1 MSERTAI
8 FYTDFINQY
17 NNLRTNTISTPTGA
31 IIQFAGQTSP
41 TGWLLCDG
49 SEVLKSTYGDLYEV
63 IGDVYGEACSS
74 DKFVLP
80 NLSGRVIVGSGSAD
94 GLSCRNLAA
103 VGGEERHELSVCE
116 LPSHTHSG
124 TTGCG
129 GFHEHSGI
137 TESSGRHHHT
147 GTTETSESHN
157 HGGTVSSVDDHN
169 HGGEVS
175 SSGNHSHEGEVGSAG
190 AHNHGGATGA
200 DGNHSHTSNA
210 TGGTIGLGNLNGSY
224 TAGSIDETP
233 NEMSLN
239 TTVALSID
247 EAGNHTHTISEAGAH
262 VHTISVSDSGTHIHA
277 ISEAGAHNHNISDD
291 GIHNHGFTTN
301 TTGCHSH
308 EFMTNSTGRHTHDF
322 TTCATGSSDAH
333 NNMQPFIVLHYIIK
347 Y

>member
-8 FYTDFINQY
+8 FYTDFVNQY
-17 NNLRTNTISTPTGA
+17 NNIHSSDALNTPTGA
-31 IIQFAGQTSP
+31 IIQFAGQTAP

-49 SEVLKSTYGDLYEV
+49 SEVLKSTHESLYGVIGDLY
-63 IGDVYGEACSS
+63 GEASSS
-74 DKFVLP
+74 DNFVLP

-94 GLSCRNLAA
+94 GLSCRSLAA

-129 GFHEHSGI
+129 GSHEHSGI

-147 GTTETSESHN
+147 GTTESSESHN
-157 HGGTVSSVDDHN
+157 HGGTVSSVDDHY
-169 HGGEVS
+169 HGGAVGG
-175 SSGNHSHEGEVGSAG
+175 SGNHNHDGSVGSAG

-200 DGNHSHTSNA
+200 NGNHSHTSNA
-210 TGGTIGLGNLNGSY
+210 TGGTIGLGNLNGSH
-224 TAGSIDETP
+224 TAGSIDETDG
-233 NEMSLN
+233 EMSLN
-239 TTVALSID
+239 TTAALSID

-262 VHTISVSDSGTHIHA
+262 VHTISDSGTHVHA
-277 ISEAGAHNHNISDD
+277 ISGDGAHNHNISGD
-291 GIHNHGFTTN
+291 GIHNHAFTTS
-301 TTGCHSH
+301 TTGYHTH
-308 EFMTNSTGRHTHDF
+308 EFATNVTGRHTHDF

-333 NNMQPFIVLHYIIK
+333 NIMQPFIVLHYIIK